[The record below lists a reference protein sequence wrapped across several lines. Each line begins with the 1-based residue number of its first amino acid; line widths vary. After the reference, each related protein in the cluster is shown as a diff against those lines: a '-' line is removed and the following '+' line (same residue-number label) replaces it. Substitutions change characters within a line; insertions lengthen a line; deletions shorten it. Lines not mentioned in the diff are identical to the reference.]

1 MIRPLTCLTL
11 IAAAGAGLYLYQEKH
26 RAQMIDREINRI
38 VHATEQTR
46 DRTGMMRAEWALLNE
61 PDRLAGLAQ
70 QHLTLQTMT
79 PGQFVQL
86 ADLGARLPAVGAP
99 SLPPPAIEPAAPI
112 IPMAAGPAAPSK
124 VDLAKLEA
132 SKPVPLPAALQ
143 AASKPAPLPMVA
155 QAAPKPEPAKPASP
169 PLLTQSGPAAIVPP
183 RPSAPLMVQ
192 AKQPAH
198 PVQMAAAKPR
208 EPEPVYHPVYAPVV
222 QAFASQTPQ
231 IIRPPMMQQAAAGLP
246 QTYGDSAPYV
256 GSALGM
262 AGRTLAA
269 PVPVGS
275 VPGR

>member
-1 MIRPLTCLTL
+1 MTRPLTCLTL

-46 DRTGMMRAEWALLNE
+46 DRTGMMRAEWAALNE

-70 QHLTLQTMT
+70 QHLALQTMG
-79 PGQFVQL
+79 PGQFVTL
-86 ADLGARLPAVGAP
+86 ADLASRLPPVGAP
-99 SLPPPAIEPAAPI
+99 SLPPPAIEPAPPI
-112 IPMAAGPAAPSK
+112 SIPMAAMAPSK
-124 VDLAKLEA
+124 LDLAKLDA
-132 SKPVPLPAALQ
+132 LKPVPMPAMPPVSA
-143 AASKPAPLPMVA
+143 KPAPAPMVA
-155 QAAPKPEPAKPASP
+155 QAAPKIEPAKPVA
-169 PLLTQSGPAAIVPP
+169 PLSLTQSGPAPTLPP
-183 RPSAPLMVQ
+183 RPTAPLMVQ
-192 AKQPAH
+192 AKLPPH
-198 PVQMAAAKPR
+198 PVQMAATKPR

-231 IIRPPMMQQAAAGLP
+231 VIRPPLMQQAAAGLP
-246 QTYGDSAPYV
+246 QSYGDAAPYV

-269 PVPVGS
+269 PVPVAS